1 MEQITK
7 SNSSGE
13 KGSESETV
21 HVHAGI
27 LLFTPKLLYF
37 LIVSFFAP
45 GRGSEIASNGCY
57 MKGKYQ
63 VEGAKMQ

>member
-7 SNSSGE
+7 SNSLGE
-13 KGSESETV
+13 KGSERETV

-37 LIVSFFAP
+37 LIVSFLHQEEDW
-45 GRGSEIASNGCY
+45 G
-57 MKGKYQ
+57 Q
-63 VEGAKMQ
+63 VQTGAV